1 VPAAAVITE
10 DAQATVFVV
19 EDGHARKRAISLG
32 YQDGGYY
39 EVLDGLSTGNAVV
52 TTGQS
57 NLRDNAKVTVVGGSA
72 AAALAP
78 SPTPAAA
85 AEEQG

>member
-1 VPAAAVITE
+1 
-10 DAQATVFVV
+10 
-19 EDGHARKRAISLG
+19 
-32 YQDGGYY
+32 
-39 EVLDGLSTGNAVV
+39 V